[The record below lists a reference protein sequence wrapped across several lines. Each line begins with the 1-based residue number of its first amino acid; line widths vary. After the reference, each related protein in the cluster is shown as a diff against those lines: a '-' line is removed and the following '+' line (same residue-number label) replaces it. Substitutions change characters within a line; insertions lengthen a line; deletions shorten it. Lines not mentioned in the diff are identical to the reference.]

1 LSNNNVVNRKG
12 SFPPGKTRRTKL
24 AENGVYNFP
33 RRRIEATLIKCGF
46 IL

>member
-1 LSNNNVVNRKG
+1 VGIRKG
-12 SFPPGKTRRTKL
+12 SFPPGKTRPINL

-33 RRRIEATLIKCGF
+33 RRRIEAMSIKCGF